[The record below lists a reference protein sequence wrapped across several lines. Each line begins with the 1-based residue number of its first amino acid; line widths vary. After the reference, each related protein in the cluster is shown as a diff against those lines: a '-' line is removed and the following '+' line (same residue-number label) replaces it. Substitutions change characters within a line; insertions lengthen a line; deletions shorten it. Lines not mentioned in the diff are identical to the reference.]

1 MSEQCK
7 MIYTDLV
14 LSPIENSTNNSNND
28 KEVSDFIISTEEKK
42 DMPIETLRI
51 DDLIKET
58 DNIPFPSPK
67 NI

>member
-1 MSEQCK
+1 MGLDHLK
-7 MIYTDLV
+7 
-14 LSPIENSTNNSNND
+14 
-28 KEVSDFIISTEEKK
+28 EKK

-67 NI
+67 NSDNRNYENIHYKYYLA